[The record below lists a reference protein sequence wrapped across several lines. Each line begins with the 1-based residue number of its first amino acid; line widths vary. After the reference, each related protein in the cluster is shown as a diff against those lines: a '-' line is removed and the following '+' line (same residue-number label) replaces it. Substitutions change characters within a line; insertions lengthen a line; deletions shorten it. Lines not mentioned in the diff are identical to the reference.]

1 MEKKKI
7 IKILIALITV
17 VIIVIGI
24 FVAPIISTNI
34 KIKNTENKLSQIKAK
49 DFENELIE
57 EFKKSPLNI
66 NNDTIKTTF
75 GTLDSIDNNASLEMK
90 ASIGFSKM
98 NGEEYYKSKYEDLEN
113 FVYAYILEYKSN
125 QIENYIVLPLF
136 KIESDSNGNFK
147 KITYISISSLVHNL
161 TSFNYDVL
169 QKVLKNKYNIE
180 MSVSG
185 SLKYNDKF
193 NHSGLKAQYR
203 FSNVDF
209 VVNVSDTLNQNRI
222 TRSQAIE
229 DSKHEVET
237 SCFGVNI

>member
-1 MEKKKI
+1 
-7 IKILIALITV
+7 
-17 VIIVIGI
+17 
-24 FVAPIISTNI
+24 
-34 KIKNTENKLSQIKAK
+34 
-49 DFENELIE
+49 
-57 EFKKSPLNI
+57 
-66 NNDTIKTTF
+66 
-75 GTLDSIDNNASLEMK
+75 
-90 ASIGFSKM
+90 M

-125 QIENYIVLPLF
+125 EIENYIVVPLF

-147 KITYISISSLVHNL
+147 KITYISITSLVHNL

-169 QKVLKNKYNIE
+169 QNVLKNKYNIE
-180 MSVSG
+180 MSISG
-185 SLKYNDKF
+185 SIKYNDRF

-209 VVNVSDTLNQNRI
+209 VVNISDTLNQNRI

-237 SCFGVNI
+237 SCFGANI

>member
-7 IKILIALITV
+7 IKILIALIIV

-24 FVAPIISTNI
+24 FVAPIINTNI
-34 KIKNTENKLSQIKAK
+34 KIKNVESKLSQIKAK

-75 GTLDSIDNNASLEMK
+75 GTLDSIDNNVSLEMK

-98 NGEEYYKSKYEDLEN
+98 NGEESKYEDLEN

-125 QIENYIVLPLF
+125 EIENYIVVPLF

-147 KITYISISSLVHNL
+147 KITYISITSLVHNL

-169 QKVLKNKYNIE
+169 QNVLKNKYNIE
-180 MSVSG
+180 MSISG
-185 SLKYNDKF
+185 SIKYNDRF

-209 VVNVSDTLNQNRI
+209 VVNISDTLNQNRI

-237 SCFGVNI
+237 SCFGANI